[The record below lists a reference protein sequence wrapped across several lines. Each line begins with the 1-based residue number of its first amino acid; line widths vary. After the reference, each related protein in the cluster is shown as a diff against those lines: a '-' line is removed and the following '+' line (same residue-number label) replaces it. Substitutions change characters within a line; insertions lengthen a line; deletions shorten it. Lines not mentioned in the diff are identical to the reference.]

1 MPLHIFLLLPSF
13 ARIGSLSPFLPPLY
27 HSGRV
32 DKCYVPSDAL
42 YSAATDRKVRPEQI
56 SQIGLPIRRGFWGPS
71 GSASADKDEKKG
83 ILGMVFGDRED
94 AKPAADGDLRRRLGL
109 IPDVPTVLIVGGGD
123 GMGGIVEQ
131 SRAVG
136 ERLASDGSGEAD
148 GPSYQMVVV
157 CGNNAAAE
165 QELSSTD
172 WGAGVTVQV
181 NGFVNNMDEYM
192 RASDAIV
199 TKAGPGTI
207 AEASICGLPC
217 VLSSYL
223 PGQEAGNVPYVEE
236 NGFGAYE
243 GDPAGIADT
252 VSSWLK
258 DTDLLAM
265 MRAKA
270 LDAARPSAT
279 LDIARDIA
287 ALLFEH
293 KGIKA

>member
-1 MPLHIFLLLPSF
+1 MFLLFPSF
-13 ARIGSLSPFLPPLY
+13 ARIGSLSPFLPPLSR
-27 HSGRV
+27 SGRV

-42 YSAATDRKVRPEQI
+42 YSAATERKVRPEQI

-136 ERLASDGSGEAD
+136 ERLASDGSGDAD
-148 GPSYQMVVV
+148 GASYQMVVV

-172 WGAGVTVQV
+172 WGAGVIVQV